1 MYHCV
6 LEVAALIPIRVL
18 TLLEFLAVSVVMV
31 IHPLD
36 TDAVAMQNQFSD

>member
-18 TLLEFLAVSVVMV
+18 TLLAVSVVMV
-31 IHPLD
+31 IYPLD